1 MAYRVFISCGQRT
14 EDERR
19 IGGELHRLLTEGGHA
34 PFFAGQAHSFDE
46 LATHIFTGL
55 ARCEAYLGVLHPRGE
70 VRYPGVEQ
78 FEVRGSV
85 WIHQELAILAY
96 RRFLEG
102 RSLPLRVLMHASIN
116 REGVLDN
123 LIVNPVTFET
133 EAEIYES
140 VREWMEHE
148 LVRDPIQTSRERLFR
163 QHTQNLDDLHW
174 LLLLACVL
182 HRSTDGRA
190 DRDQVIRDFEALGGN
205 RRAYGGIENTL
216 VVRGILEGPFPDED
230 RRSTRQFIAIRPA
243 WLDLVIARLR
253 ERGEL
258 LPPGM

>member
-1 MAYRVFISCGQRT
+1 MSYRVFISCGQRT
-14 EDERR
+14 EDEMRVGR
-19 IGGELHRLLTEGGHA
+19 ELHRVLTEGGHA
-34 PFFAGQAHSFDE
+34 PFFAGRVHSFDE
-46 LATHIFTGL
+46 LATHIFAGL
-55 ARCEAYLGVLHPRGE
+55 ARCEAYLAVMHPRGE
-70 VRYPGVEQ
+70 VHYPGGHQ

-85 WIHQELAILAY
+85 WIHQELAVLAY

-102 RSLPLRVLMHASIN
+102 RSLPLRVLMHTSIR

-123 LIVNPVTFET
+123 LIVNPVTFQT
-133 EAEIYES
+133 EADIYDS
-140 VREWMEHE
+140 VREWMENE
-148 LVRDPIQTSRERLFR
+148 LVPDPIQTSRERLFR
-163 QHTQNLDDLHW
+163 QHTQNLDDHHW
-174 LLLLACVL
+174 RLLLLCVR

-205 RRAYGGIENTL
+205 RPAYGGIENAL

-258 LPPGM
+258 LPPGA